1 MDKSDGGTYK
11 NFAGQNGMCSVPVI
25 SGAVCYIWF
34 SVSSR
39 AFLRVLQHSYK
50 TAETVQLMNYKIFV
64 VSPPCSQIPPAV

>member
-39 AFLRVLQHSYK
+39 AFLQVLQHSCK

-64 VSPPCSQIPPAV
+64 VCSP